1 MTGDELRERRE
12 RLGLSQ
18 VALAKLLGT
27 TQNTIS
33 RWELGTLPI
42 EKSQMLE
49 LALEALE
56 RRGTSS
62 KKRRA

>member
-1 MTGDELRERRE
+1 MTGAELKARRE

-18 VALAKLLGT
+18 TALANLLGT

-33 RWELGTLPI
+33 RWELGTLQI

-56 RRGTSS
+56 KRGTRNT
-62 KKRRA
+62 KRRA

>member
-12 RLGLSQ
+12 KLGLSQ
-18 VALAKLLGT
+18 SALAQQLGT

-33 RWELGTLPI
+33 RWELGTLQI

-49 LALEALE
+49 LALEALKK
-56 RRGTSS
+56 RGN
-62 KKRRA
+62 KKRRS